1 MISYAK
7 KKWGQNFL
15 VDKNLLKK
23 IVTTF
28 NPKKEDRVLEI
39 GPGEGALTELILP
52 LVHKMAA
59 VEIDP
64 LLVQRL
70 QSLEHLKNLC
80 VVQSAGFFHNALNP
94 RQVW

>member
-28 NPKKEDRVLEI
+28 NPKKEDRVLPTI
-39 GPGEGALTELILP
+39 N
-52 LVHKMAA
+52 
-59 VEIDP
+59 
-64 LLVQRL
+64 
-70 QSLEHLKNLC
+70 S
-80 VVQSAGFFHNALNP
+80 
-94 RQVW
+94 RQDIRGTIEATMI

>member
-64 LLVQRL
+64 LLFQIL
-70 QSLEHLKNLC
+70 QSLEHLKP
-80 VVQSAGFFHNALNP
+80 QEDEPPHGMYM
-94 RQVW
+94 